1 VVNLSSRI
9 TSIAFPGTIV
19 VSESVRDQLEG
30 REEYRLRS
38 MRARY
43 LKDIG
48 RVPLWV
54 LRRAAPAESRF
65 AERRRALR
73 DAVKARVDPGGA
85 G

>member
-1 VVNLSSRI
+1 
-9 TSIAFPGTIV
+9 
-19 VSESVRDQLEG
+19 
-30 REEYRLRS
+30 

-73 DAVKARVDPGGA
+73 DAVKARVDPDGTG
-85 G
+85 